1 MIVVTLTDCPPKLRG
16 DLSKWLVEINTG
28 VYVGQLNKRVREQL
42 WSRICENL
50 PKGRATMVY
59 SSNNEQRMEF
69 CVHNTTWQPVDYDGL
84 TLVRRPLPDKP
95 DETLKSTMSKAAVAL
110 MNQQKSY
117 VRTRDVQKGGYVVID
132 VETTGMD
139 CYKDGI
145 IEIGAIR
152 IVKGEIVESFSELVK
167 QKGEISKEVSALT
180 GISQEMIS
188 EKGREL
194 EQVIVEFWDF
204 AGKSPLLGHNLRF
217 DLSFIGRASA
227 EADIVVPSSP
237 RMDTLSLARRKIRDI
252 PDYRLETLAD
262 HFGIQVDTKHRAL
275 ADCVTTFHVF
285 EKLNEI

>member
-180 GISQEMIS
+180 GI
-188 EKGREL
+188 
-194 EQVIVEFWDF
+194 
-204 AGKSPLLGHNLRF
+204 
-217 DLSFIGRASA
+217 
-227 EADIVVPSSP
+227 
-237 RMDTLSLARRKIRDI
+237 
-252 PDYRLETLAD
+252 
-262 HFGIQVDTKHRAL
+262 
-275 ADCVTTFHVF
+275 
-285 EKLNEI
+285 